1 MYKNSSPEHLSSSRP
16 HTGNLLHRIGSI
28 GMKPDFELS
37 PEEEDVIKTSYRESS
52 PAEIARTDAL
62 SARAFEASG
71 LMRPESAVE
80 PELFF

>member
-1 MYKNSSPEHLSSSRP
+1 MFKSSSPERLSSGHP
-16 HTGNLLHRIGSI
+16 HPANLLRMIGSI
-28 GMKPDFELS
+28 GMQTDFELS

-52 PAEIARTDAL
+52 PAEIARADAL

-71 LMRPESAVE
+71 LMRPESAIE

>member
-1 MYKNSSPEHLSSSRP
+1 MFKSSSPERLSSGRP
-16 HTGNLLHRIGSI
+16 HPANLLRMIGSI
-28 GMKPDFELS
+28 SMQTDFELS

-52 PAEIARTDAL
+52 PSENARADAL

-71 LMRPESAVE
+71 LMRPESAAE